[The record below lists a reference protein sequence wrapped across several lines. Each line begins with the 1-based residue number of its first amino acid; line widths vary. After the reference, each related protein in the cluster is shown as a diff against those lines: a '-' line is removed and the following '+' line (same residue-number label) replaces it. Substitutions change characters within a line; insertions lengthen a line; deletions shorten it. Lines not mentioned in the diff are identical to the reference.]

1 MYKHLLIA
9 TDGSELAGKAVEHGL
24 QLAADIGARVTAIM
38 VSEPV
43 VLGTD
48 DAFNLG
54 LLASLDTDLRS
65 AREQAAAK
73 VFAPVTERAAA
84 AGVSLDTVHVP
95 DRHPAEAIVE
105 MADEHGCDLVV
116 MASHGRRGIGRLL
129 LGSQTSEVLGRCTV
143 PVLVIR

>member
-9 TDGSELAGKAVEHGL
+9 TDGSELATRAVDHGL
-24 QLAADIGARVTAIM
+24 KLAAAIGARVTVLT

-54 LLASLDTDLRS
+54 LLATLDSDLRT
-65 AREQAAAK
+65 ARERTAQAL
-73 VFAPVTERAAA
+73 FAPVIAQAAA
-84 AGVSLDTVHVP
+84 AGVALDTRHVL
-95 DRHPAEAIVE
+95 DRRPAEAIVDIAE
-105 MADEHGCDLVV
+105 ELGCDLVM
-116 MASHGRRGIGRLL
+116 MASHGRRGLGRLL
-129 LGSQTSEVLGRCTV
+129 LGSQTSEVLGRCQV